1 LIAKSFNEVT
11 QGNNITMQ
19 AAESFKKIIEEMNM
33 FGEGAKEVSEI
44 SQDQVS
50 KFKDVQQEIEQISIV
65 VETNSA
71 SAQES
76 SATSQELSA
85 QAQTLRALV
94 NQFDLMN

>member
-1 LIAKSFNEVT
+1 
-11 QGNNITMQ
+11 MQ

-33 FGEGAKEVSEI
+33 FAEGAKEVSEI

-50 KFKDVQQEIEQISIV
+50 KFKDVQQEIEQISTV